1 MPPGNPLGIP
11 EVASIVAS
19 YLKGQDLARCVRV
32 STTWQ
37 ALFLPHRWQVIKVGS
52 RLITPHRTPSNITC
66 FRFGPHPTDIYRH
79 RHLIR
84 DLSIHGDSAG
94 LDKFHYP
101 HLHKLTVNYSRDTED
116 KEREIF
122 LEFTDMFPCLTEVVL
137 ISVKVDAASWSL
149 ISLHQHITKLS
160 LYYMEIK
167 AADSQAFWE
176 ACLKLESL
184 SLDNVTI
191 EDGWIPTNVS
201 FAHMHTLTVFQ
212 VHQLDRNS
220 QLQLIL
226 QCPELKVL
234 LWSSTFQEEEPFV
247 SMVDTITTNCWPHL
261 NQLTLNCGLQSKELT
276 SILEAVGNL
285 VTLKL
290 IRYRWME
297 QSSLALNRHFS
308 TLVRLELERNRDFPS
323 SSLRDVLC
331 YCSQLEVLSG
341 GDVLAWDIV
350 NGGPWTCQRLRT
362 LDICIRVGEW
372 ERDFQPEIFR
382 RLSTLTRL
390 EFLTMTIPEDNID
403 GLGVLEFQLVHGL
416 GYLANLRKLKY
427 VNFISDVDE
436 DEEDE
441 HGEGDNNGYCPQL
454 GKDEIAWI
462 QLNWKSVSIHGTL
475 NSNTELNLKLRNL
488 LNMFAF

>member
-1 MPPGNPLGIP
+1 
-11 EVASIVAS
+11 
-19 YLKGQDLARCVRV
+19 
-32 STTWQ
+32 
-37 ALFLPHRWQVIKVGS
+37 
-52 RLITPHRTPSNITC
+52 
-66 FRFGPHPTDIYRH
+66 
-79 RHLIR
+79 
-84 DLSIHGDSAG
+84 

-191 EDGWIPTNVS
+191 EDGWIPTNSTSTDSSVS
-201 FAHMHTLTVFQ
+201 RAEGIALEQYFPGGGTFRFDGGHYHDQLLAPPQSVNPQLWPPEQGIDIHTGSC
-212 VHQLDRNS
+212 RES
-220 QLQLIL
+220 
-226 QCPELKVL
+226 
-234 LWSSTFQEEEPFV
+234 
-247 SMVDTITTNCWPHL
+247 
-261 NQLTLNCGLQSKELT
+261 
-276 SILEAVGNL
+276 
-285 VTLKL
+285 
-290 IRYRWME
+290 
-297 QSSLALNRHFS
+297 RHFEVDQVS
-308 TLVRLELERNRDFPS
+308 VDGAVVPS
-323 SSLRDVLC
+323 PQSALLYV
-331 YCSQLEVLSG
+331 VLSG